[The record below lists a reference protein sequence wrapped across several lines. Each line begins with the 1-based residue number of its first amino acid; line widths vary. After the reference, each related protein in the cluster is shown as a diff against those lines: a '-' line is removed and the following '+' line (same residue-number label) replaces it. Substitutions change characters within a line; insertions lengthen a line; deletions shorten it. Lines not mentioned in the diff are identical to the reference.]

1 MNNNLFPSVPTVS
14 IGLFI
19 YNAEK
24 TLRAAI
30 DSILDQSFKDFE
42 LVISDNA
49 STDDTE
55 KICREYAQKDSRIR
69 YIRQQTNQGASR
81 NLQIV
86 FDEARGEYFMWA
98 AHDDIRS
105 LDFLELNLK
114 FLQSHPDYV
123 ASTSPVMSEG
133 NAPDPIGM
141 ADISLDQETG
151 EERFLAC
158 LVTWRACGR
167 FYSLMRRQ
175 PIETCK
181 ALRSEG
187 YVGSDTTLILELAMK
202 GKFKRLEQGYVVL
215 GRGGISGSGN
225 LFRAYRKSIRH
236 WLFPMYELGADVWA
250 QSASFSLRSRIWIA
264 QMIAT
269 MNLMTFLHQFK
280 LEIVWWIKRKR
291 AKLGLDRQ
299 GR

>member
-1 MNNNLFPSVPTVS
+1 MNKNLSSPVPPVS

-19 YNAEK
+19 YNAAT
-24 TLRAAI
+24 TLRTAI
-30 DSILDQSFKDFE
+30 DSILSQSFEDFE

-55 KICREYAQKDSRIR
+55 KICREYAQRDPRVR
-69 YIRQQTNQGASR
+69 YIRQQKNQGASR
-81 NLQIV
+81 NLEIV

-98 AHDDIRS
+98 AHDDVRS
-105 LDFLELNLK
+105 PDYLELNLK

-141 ADISLDQETG
+141 ADISLDQGAG

-158 LVTWRACGR
+158 LETWRANGR
-167 FYSLMRRQ
+167 FYSLFRREA
-175 PIETCK
+175 IAGCK
-181 ALRSEG
+181 GLRTAD
-187 YVGSDTTLILELAMK
+187 YVGSDIALILELAMK

-215 GRGGISGSGN
+215 GRHGVSGSGD
-225 LFRAYRKSIRH
+225 LLRVFRKSIGH
-236 WLFPMYELGADVWA
+236 WLFPMHELGTVVWNR
-250 QSASFSLRSRIWIA
+250 SANFSSWSRFRIA
-264 QMIAT
+264 QLIVA

-280 LEIVWWIKRKR
+280 LEIVWWIKRAR
-291 AKLGLDRQ
+291 ANLGM
-299 GR
+299 GRRGQ